1 MVKWIKNLF
10 RSRNKQLTK
19 PAVIHSITCG
29 ERDKDGFA
37 DTYVN
42 GKKTNVRLL
51 RWDREDVERL
61 QKIGE
66 EIHKNNSSK

>member
-1 MVKWIKNLF
+1 MIKWIKNLF

-29 ERDKDGFA
+29 ERDEKGVC

-42 GKKTNVRLL
+42 GEKTNVRMLVFS
-51 RWDREDVERL
+51 EEEVQRL
-61 QKIGE
+61 YESQKPTQ
-66 EIHKNNSSK
+66 NDDSK